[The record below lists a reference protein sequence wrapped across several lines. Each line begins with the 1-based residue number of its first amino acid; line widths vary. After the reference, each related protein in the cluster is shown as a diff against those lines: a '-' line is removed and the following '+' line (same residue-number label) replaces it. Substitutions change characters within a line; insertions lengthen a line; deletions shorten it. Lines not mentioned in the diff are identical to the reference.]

1 MKLFFAY
8 LGDHKKGIGT
18 FFLFSAI
25 FLLVFYLYQA
35 PVYAVGYACL
45 LCACVGIAL
54 LVGDFLRF
62 LKRIR
67 QLELLKKE
75 LNVSLDKLPE
85 PAYALE
91 QNYQELLRELYT
103 QKQEMFSESSRRFFE
118 LTEYYTIWAHQ
129 IKTPIAAMRLI
140 LQREDTTLTR
150 ELKEELFWTEQYV
163 EMVLAELRLHS
174 DTTDYVLRECE
185 LDALIRQVLRK
196 YATQFI
202 SRHLTLKYEP
212 IEVAVITDEKWLSFV
227 LEQVLSNALKYT
239 REGSI
244 TITLEEPLTLCI
256 RDTGIGIAP
265 EDLPRI
271 FEKGYTGYNGRSDKK
286 ASGIGLYLCRRIL
299 EKLGHTI
306 TAESVAGRGTVI
318 RIGLKRRE
326 MELE

>member
-1 MKLFFAY
+1 MKLFFTYMGA
-8 LGDHKKGIGT
+8 HKKGIGIY
-18 FFLFSAI
+18 FLFSAI
-25 FLLVFYLYQA
+25 FGLVFYLYQA

-45 LCACVGIAL
+45 LCTFLGVAL
-54 LVGDFLRF
+54 LVGDYLFF
-62 LKRIR
+62 LKRVQ

-75 LNVSLDKLPE
+75 LDVSLEKLPE
-85 PAYALE
+85 PVYVLE
-91 QNYQELLRELYT
+91 QNYQELLKELYT
-103 QKQEMFSESSRRFFE
+103 QKQEMFSESSRRLSE

-174 DTTDYVLRECE
+174 DTTDYVLRGCE

-244 TITLEEPLTLCI
+244 TITLEEPLSLCI

-306 TAESVAGRGTVI
+306 TAESAVGRGTVI